1 MSALDASPRTKPSN
15 YPEPFRSM
23 MAGRIKRPLSELFG
37 ITNFG
42 VNITVVPPGAVS
54 ALRHAHTKQD
64 EFVYVVS
71 GALILHTEEGETE
84 LTTGMCAGFNAGS
97 GNAHR
102 LLNKSEEEAV
112 YLEIGD
118 RTPGDSV
125 AYPDDDLV
133 AQLRV
138 MRVRFQL
145 IGKVLALRKARVRS
159 PILQN
164 QAKLN

>member
-1 MSALDASPRTKPSN
+1 MSSKPIAVSALDASPRTKPSN

-54 ALRHAHTKQD
+54 ALRHAHTRQD

-71 GALILHTEEGETE
+71 GALILHTEEGETK

-133 AQLRV
+133 AQLSEGSWA
-138 MRVRFQL
+138 FAHKD
-145 IGKVLALRKARVRS
+145 GTPYA
-159 PILQN
+159 
-164 QAKLN
+164 